1 MCGVQTEVW
10 EKEELKVSPKSR
22 VPRVPG
28 LALASGLGLGVARLP
43 FVSRAGSWHRAA
55 PCGEREDSS

>member
-10 EKEELKVSPKSR
+10 EKEELKVSPNSM
-22 VPRVPG
+22 VPGVPG

-43 FVSRAGSWHRAA
+43 FVSRA
-55 PCGEREDSS
+55 